1 MLKKSLR
8 EFGLKEKEIKI
19 YLTLLDLGPSSIRKI
34 AEESKINRGTSYD
47 TLKKLIEMGLAN
59 YYEKRNHQYFAPED
73 PAKIIN
79 ILEER
84 EKNVIKTKK
93 EILKTIPDLQLLYS
107 KISQRPFV
115 RYYEGYFGTKEILKD
130 VLKTTSKLENKEY
143 FVYSAESIREYLYK
157 TFKRFS
163 EERIKKGIKV
173 KVIAIGKGGK
183 LRGKDER
190 KWLNDTGESAPNYII
205 IYGNKIAFISNGQN
219 DEPMGIIIE
228 DKATSKMQK
237 IIFDHLWNNIK

>member
-1 MLKKSLR
+1 MLEKSLQK
-8 EFGLKEKEIKI
+8 FGLKNKEIKI
-19 YLTLLDLGPSSIRKI
+19 YLTLLNLGPSSVRKI

-47 TLKKLIEMGLAN
+47 ILKKLIEMGLVS
-59 YYEKRNHQYFAPED
+59 YYEKKSHQYFSPED

-84 EKNVIKTKK
+84 EKNIIKTKK

-115 RYYEGYFGTKEILKD
+115 KYYEGYSGTKEILKD
-130 VLKTTSKLENKEY
+130 VLKTVSKLEDKEY

-157 TFKRFS
+157 TFENFS
-163 EERIKKGIKV
+163 EERIRKNINV

-190 KWLNDTGESAPNYII
+190 KWLENSGESAPNYII
-205 IYGNKIAFISNGQN
+205 IYGNKISFISISQN
-219 DEPMGIIIE
+219 DEPLGIIIE
-228 DKATSKMQK
+228 DKATSQMQR
-237 IIFDHLWNNIK
+237 IIFGYLWESIK

>member
-1 MLKKSLR
+1 MLEKSLQK
-8 EFGLKEKEIKI
+8 FGLKNKEIKI
-19 YLTLLDLGPSSIRKI
+19 YLTLLNLGPSSVRKI

-47 TLKKLIEMGLAN
+47 ILKKLIEMELVS
-59 YYEKRNHQYFAPED
+59 YYEKKSHQYFSPED

-84 EKNVIKTKK
+84 EKNIIKTKK

-115 RYYEGYFGTKEILKD
+115 KYYEGYSGTKEILKD
-130 VLKTTSKLENKEY
+130 VLKTVSKLEDKKY

-157 TFKRFS
+157 TFEDFS
-163 EERIKKGIKV
+163 EERIRKNINV

-190 KWLNDTGESAPNYII
+190 KWLENSGESAPNYII
-205 IYGNKIAFISNGQN
+205 IYGNKIAFISISQN
-219 DEPMGIIIE
+219 DEPLGIIIE
-228 DKATSKMQK
+228 DKATSQMQR
-237 IIFDHLWNNIK
+237 IIFGYLWESIK

>member
-1 MLKKSLR
+1 MLEKSLQK
-8 EFGLKEKEIKI
+8 FGLKNKEIKI
-19 YLTLLDLGPSSIRKI
+19 YLTLLNFGPSSVRKI

-47 TLKKLIEMGLAN
+47 ILKKLIEMGLVS
-59 YYEKRNHQYFAPED
+59 YYEKKSHQYFSPED

-84 EKNVIKTKK
+84 EKNIIKTKK

-115 RYYEGYFGTKEILKD
+115 KYYEGYSGTKEILKD
-130 VLKTTSKLENKEY
+130 VLKTVSKLEDKEY

-157 TFKRFS
+157 TFEDFS
-163 EERIKKGIKV
+163 EERIRKNINV

-190 KWLNDTGESAPNYII
+190 KWLENPAESAPNYII
-205 IYGNKIAFISNGQN
+205 IYGNKIAFISISQN
-219 DEPMGIIIE
+219 DEPIGIIIK
-228 DKATSKMQK
+228 DKATSQMQR
-237 IIFDHLWNNIK
+237 IIFGYLWESIK